1 MGIFLANL
9 GELVPR
15 ALPTH
20 VSKNLEATQ
29 ARAPNS
35 LCVAWCLPGQYLL
48 SLRKRASMELIF
60 PAILSWLL
68 FGRKFVLL
76 VRGEPRGR
84 GCMGQCYHRGRQ
96 PTGKRQHIGRR
107 GIRGVRKPPKPKYVR
122 MGIGDQKN
130 NYGSAN
136 QSWLVRKLHLHPDV
150 VGVYVEAIQVFRP
163 SGNDGN
169 YEICT
174 MAIGA

>member
-1 MGIFLANL
+1 MGIFLAKL

-20 VSKNLEATQ
+20 VSKNIEANQ

-107 GIRGVRKPPKPKYVR
+107 GSGGFVNHQNQNRSEWALVTKKTITVQPTSPGWF
-122 MGIGDQKN
+122 
-130 NYGSAN
+130 GS
-136 QSWLVRKLHLHPDV
+136 
-150 VGVYVEAIQVFRP
+150 
-163 SGNDGN
+163 
-169 YEICT
+169 CT
-174 MAIGA
+174 FTQMW

>member
-1 MGIFLANL
+1 MGIFLAKL

-20 VSKNLEATQ
+20 VSKNLEANQ

-84 GCMGQCYHRGRQ
+84 GCMGQCYHRGDN
-96 PTGKRQHIGRR
+96 
-107 GIRGVRKPPKPKYVR
+107 PPASDSIS
-122 MGIGDQKN
+122 GG
-130 NYGSAN
+130 GEFGGFAN
-136 QSWLVRKLHLHPDV
+136 HQNQNRSEW
-150 VGVYVEAIQVFRP
+150 A
-163 SGNDGN
+163 
-169 YEICT
+169 
-174 MAIGA
+174 

>member
-1 MGIFLANL
+1 MGIFLAKL

-20 VSKNLEATQ
+20 VSKNIEANQ

-76 VRGEPRGR
+76 VRGSLVEGAAWDSAATGGDNPSASDSIPRGGESEGFATNQNQNILDGALMTKKQTRFSQPILLGSVVAPSPSYSR
-84 GCMGQCYHRGRQ
+84 GL
-96 PTGKRQHIGRR
+96 RR
-107 GIRGVRKPPKPKYVR
+107 SHTSCP
-122 MGIGDQKN
+122 
-130 NYGSAN
+130 
-136 QSWLVRKLHLHPDV
+136 
-150 VGVYVEAIQVFRP
+150 
-163 SGNDGN
+163 
-169 YEICT
+169 
-174 MAIGA
+174 